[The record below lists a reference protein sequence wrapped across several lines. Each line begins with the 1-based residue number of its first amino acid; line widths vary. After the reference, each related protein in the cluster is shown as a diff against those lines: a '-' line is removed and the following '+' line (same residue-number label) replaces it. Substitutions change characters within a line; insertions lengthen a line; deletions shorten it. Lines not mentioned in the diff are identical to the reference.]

1 VSNDFSNVE
10 ALPPRGEA
18 SRGVVE
24 TLVDVLKDCEA
35 QLVSDV
41 LVITRD
47 AEGFLDFSMSSQ
59 SSGDVAEMAMFLNRG
74 AGDLI
79 EAMNKRYRKH
89 IITLEDPIEYSLRS
103 VKSAIEQREIGHDCP
118 SFASG
123 LRYLTMSMISCC
135 KPAFCAAGSCAVQT

>member
-10 ALPPRGEA
+10 VLPIRGEA

-35 QLVSDV
+35 QLVADV

-79 EAMNKRYRKH
+79 EAMNKR
-89 IITLEDPIEYSLRS
+89 LLD
-103 VKSAIEQREIGHDCP
+103 
-118 SFASG
+118 
-123 LRYLTMSMISCC
+123 
-135 KPAFCAAGSCAVQT
+135 AAAENDG